1 MNIGIIVYSQTGNT
15 LSVAERLKEALS
27 SKGHTA
33 SIERVEIVAESLRP
47 ALKTAPDTAPYD
59 ALVLASPVHA
69 FTLAPAMKA
78 YLAQLTDLS
87 GKKVSCYVT
96 MMAKVS
102 WMGGNRA
109 IRKITKACREKGAE
123 LISSGIVHWTDRARK
138 QQIEDL
144 IADLSSI

>member
-1 MNIGIIVYSQTGNT
+1 MNIGIIIYSQTGNT
-15 LSVAERLKEALS
+15 LSVAERLKESLS

-33 SIERVEIVAESLRP
+33 SIERVEIVAESLHP
-47 ALKTAPDTAPYD
+47 ELKAAPDTAPYD
-59 ALVLASPVHA
+59 ALVFASPVHA

-78 YLAQLTDLS
+78 YLAQVPDLS
-87 GKKVSCYVT
+87 DKKIYCYVT

-123 LISSGIVHWTDRARK
+123 VISGGIVHWSDPAREE
-138 QQIEDL
+138 QIMDL
-144 IADLSSI
+144 LADLSSI